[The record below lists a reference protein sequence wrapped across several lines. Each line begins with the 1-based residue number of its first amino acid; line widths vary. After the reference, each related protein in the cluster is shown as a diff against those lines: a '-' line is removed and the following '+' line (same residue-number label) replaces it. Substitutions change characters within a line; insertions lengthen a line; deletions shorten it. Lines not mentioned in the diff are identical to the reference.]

1 MFLRLHDSGGECWV
15 DTMLLD
21 DRCIME
27 VIAFDPV
34 DIPIC
39 SWEPFSP

>member
-1 MFLRLHDSGGECWV
+1 MNREMNGGT

-21 DRCIME
+21 DRCIIE

-34 DIPIC
+34 DITIC
-39 SWEPFSP
+39 SWEAFSSLATG

>member
-1 MFLRLHDSGGECWV
+1 MTRAVNGGT

-21 DRCIME
+21 DRCIIE

-39 SWEPFSP
+39 SWESFSP

>member
-1 MFLRLHDSGGECWV
+1 MTRAVSGGT

-21 DRCIME
+21 DRCIIE
-27 VIAFDPV
+27 VLAFHLV

-39 SWEPFSP
+39 SWEPFSPLATG